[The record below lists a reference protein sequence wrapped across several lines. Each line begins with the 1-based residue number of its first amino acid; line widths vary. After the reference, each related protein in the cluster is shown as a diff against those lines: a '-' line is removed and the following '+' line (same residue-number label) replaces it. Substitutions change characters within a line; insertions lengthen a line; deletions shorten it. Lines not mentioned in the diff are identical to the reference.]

1 MKNNNNVINR
11 VVYELSKKK
20 KTIKV
25 DIYQSFLS
33 HNDSYHLLSYDTYNH
48 SNGK

>member
-1 MKNNNNVINR
+1 MN
-11 VVYELSKKK
+11 YQTK

-33 HNDSYHLLSYDTYNH
+33 HNDSYYLLSYDTYNH
-48 SNGK
+48 SNGKQPFHY